1 MLCATFQVIQPTA
14 EKMFSWSQL
23 QRLRNKGTEEV
34 DHLRDS
40 LRSCKLNL
48 FQQFYLFLH
57 KLRLG
62 TFNQELADKFG
73 ISIPTES
80 RVFLSWS
87 NFMYFVLGTMP
98 IWPSRE
104 KIQKHMPECFK
115 HIYPRC
121 RGITD
126 ASEIK
131 TEAPSSLVLNSELYS
146 SYKSHTTVKGNIVI
160 SPSGEVIHVSG
171 LFSGSISDTKLVKR
185 SGLLDLLEPG
195 DQILADKGFTI
206 QDLLT
211 PIGCE
216 VAIPAFLSSKGQFT
230 KKDLALKK
238 QIHNLRVHVERAIQR
253 VKEFHFFD
261 SHSTFNG
268 WEYQSIVDSGMSHH

>member
-1 MLCATFQVIQPTA
+1 M
-14 EKMFSWSQL
+14 S
-23 QRLRNKGTEEV
+23 
-34 DHLRDS
+34 
-40 LRSCKLNL
+40 
-48 FQQFYLFLH
+48 
-57 KLRLG
+57 

-73 ISIPTES
+73 ISIPTVS
-80 RVFLSWS
+80 RAFLSWS

-121 RGITD
+121 RGIID

-131 TEAPSSLVLNSELYS
+131 TEAPSSYIP
-146 SYKSHTTVKGNIVI
+146 HTKVTLQLKGNIVI

-171 LFSGSISDTKLVKR
+171 LFSGSISDKELVKR

-195 DQILADKGFTI
+195 DQILADKGLTI

-216 VAIPAFLSSKGQFT
+216 LAIPAFLSSKGQFT
-230 KKDLALKK
+230 KKDLALSK
-238 QIHNLRVHVERAIQR
+238 QIHNLRVHIERAILI
-253 VKEFHFFD
+253 
-261 SHSTFNG
+261 STFNG